1 MRKRDIVVFPVLV
14 LLFGLVISAF
24 LFFKGVKEQRVLLSN
39 QSKNYTITYKE
50 NETFSALLDKWGVW
64 IEKKIS
70 IDNAINAYTAKRIQI
85 IITDQPQTEF
95 KVIDK
100 STPPISFA
108 ASNAKMDKDT
118 LVVYAYLNKDR
129 LNSTQPHEFGYLKD
143 IDGFFLWIVLDAIY
157 TSTHMTDSH
166 ANLKENTFQINTAI
180 KELRD
185 ANKDP
190 FTILVK

>member
-1 MRKRDIVVFPVLV
+1 MQKRAFVGLVV
-14 LLFGLVISAF
+14 LLIGIIVAAF
-24 LFFKGVKEQRVLLSN
+24 LFFKGSKEQKVLVSN
-39 QSKNYTITYKE
+39 ESRNYTVTYKE
-50 NETFSALLDKWGVW
+50 NEAFSVLLDKWGVW
-64 IEKKIS
+64 MEKKIS
-70 IDNAINAYTAKRIQI
+70 IDNAINAYTAKRIQL

-157 TSTHMTDSH
+157 TSTHMTDSR
-166 ANLKENTFQINTAI
+166 ANLEENTFQINTAI
-180 KELRD
+180 NDLRTSKT
-185 ANKDP
+185 NP
-190 FTILVK
+190 FTIRIKQ